1 MRNFFA
7 RLFAA
12 LSHALGRLRSGA
24 AGAFQFAH
32 DAVEEAVEPVTA
44 RLPWLRDR
52 AADAGH
58 AGASLAAG
66 LLSLPGA
73 VLGSILPRPAPG
85 PQAVADDAVAYDD
98 NRNGSIPPVPA
109 KEMAALEAGAMAG
122 QAIHAAAAALACGD
136 DARAERH
143 AANLPSNVRDWLVN
157 LTPKQ
162 LARVIATDVYPLVA
176 HVAGRSPAP
185 GLPPVQAAPAPIT
198 DRDRMQ
204 KALAEIRRI
213 ARAERLEAVERA
225 TGGGRPAALPS
236 LDEDDYVPEQRR
248 SYQGPRPAFH

>member
-1 MRNFFA
+1 MRSFFA

-24 AGAFQFAH
+24 GAAWSFAH
-32 DAVEEAVEPVTA
+32 DAIEEAVEPVTS

-52 AADAGH
+52 ALDAGDVVT
-58 AGASLAAG
+58 G
-66 LLSLPGA
+66 LLSIPGA
-73 VLGSILPRPAPG
+73 VLGGLLPRPALT
-85 PQAVADDAVAYDD
+85 PQAVADDAVANDD
-98 NRNGSIPPVPA
+98 SLPSVPA
-109 KEMAALEAGAMAG
+109 KAMAALEAGAMAG

-185 GLPPVQAAPAPIT
+185 GLPPVVAAPAPIT
-198 DRDRMQ
+198 DRDQMQ

-236 LDEDDYVPEQRR
+236 LDEDDYVPEPRR